1 MSEKKM
7 YAGCTVVAALMRWEE
22 VKDEKDGKASQKVS
36 FELKIDFYLIYLLQR
51 RLYVANAGDARAVLW

>member
-36 FELKIDFYLIYLLQR
+36 FELKIDFYLIYLL
-51 RLYVANAGDARAVLW
+51 